1 MTIPEFV
8 EMLKA
13 TPDKTFVCGGWSK
26 GNARCCLLSVIRHH
40 MGIDLRGDDD
50 FLDVEDVAELLDM
63 RLFDVDDIANAV
75 DDLSDSFP
83 PLPKRIQRDKV
94 IATVEAL

>member
-13 TPDKTFVCGGWSK
+13 TPDKTFVCGAWSK

-63 RLFDVDDIANAV
+63 WLFDVDDIANAV
-75 DDLSDSFP
+75 DDLSDSFS